1 MKLSRS
7 ADYGVLKSKKDI
19 HKYSYGINFF
29 VIYLSMDPIYHKRS
43 TVLDTLENITSNKP
57 SNVISVFES
66 SFIALCSLG

>member
-1 MKLSRS
+1 
-7 ADYGVLKSKKDI
+7 
-19 HKYSYGINFF
+19 
-29 VIYLSMDPIYHKRS
+29 MDPIYHKRS